1 MEPKTKIQQVLNEIF
16 VMMWEEHPL
25 LLEMWADYLS
35 TYQDVLSPELQDV
48 KFKEV
53 AQTMRDLVVAG
64 TSPL

>member
-1 MEPKTKIQQVLNEIF
+1 
-16 VMMWEEHPL
+16 MMWEEHPL